1 MAGKQVD
8 ISVSRMSIVL
18 ENAHETQQKAV
29 PIWSTHTHKETT
41 METPIK
47 LKKKKKK
54 HPKKYILKNVRR
66 IFFHDSIHKKW
77 KLFGNLCG
85 NPAFQLT
92 LKS

>member
-47 LKKKKKK
+47 LKKKKKT
-54 HPKKYILKNVRR
+54 PKEIYFEK
-66 IFFHDSIHKKW
+66 
-77 KLFGNLCG
+77 C
-85 NPAFQLT
+85 
-92 LKS
+92 